1 MNFKNWLVL
10 TEAIDELT
18 KGSLEK
24 FKADPIELAKFIK
37 ELQDDPKQIDRK
49 TAFDLIQK
57 KFNIQKKEKPKDED
71 AQLKHF
77 QSIPNTTKEEIETY
91 KFYKDQD
98 KNLLKEMME
107 LLREFL
113 SKNMIQLKIENNKPT
128 LYRDDQKIDTP
139 DFTRF
144 LSTLHGLQSELK
156 QYSSSGKPNPLELEF
171 SHSPYLVKK
180 GDNVWVFKGNKPDI
194 CRTLGKNQSWC
205 ISSSKSAAHWFNY
218 RIDHGQTQYFV
229 FDFNKSEDD
238 PARFVNPGVAPEGGY
253 SEWVDA
259 MNQHSTDPEDPE
271 SHVGINGY
279 RSINQYKKYLAS
291 KGIPESI
298 WQTTD
303 PEDWEKRL
311 AGYQTY
317 YNFAG
322 AKNDPHPEVFPLYL
336 KIAKRMDDKYFDTL
350 NEYEKEDFLLGK
362 AEYLTEKQFDYAI
375 KNLKGYYNSLNF
387 YDKVIAAA
395 KTNDHDHIV
404 KLIQDPNFTDDN
416 FYDLLKY
423 ATDKD
428 EVAKTIIENKED
440 LTDKNVD
447 TLLGNATNTDE
458 IAELIINKKDLTG
471 INVFPLLDYAKNPD
485 KIAKLIINKKKYLTG
500 RNVFHLLRCATNKN
514 EIAKLLGPENINKLN
529 ASDLEK
535 LLIVATK
542 PDEMAK
548 LIIQYKTDLTD
559 INVGDLLNF
568 STNKDEIAE
577 LIIQK
582 KTDLTGNNVYNLL
595 RNAKNL
601 DKIAELLGQ
610 ENISKLS
617 NGDVNALLY
626 YASDKDEMR
635 RILKK
640 YGRKIRAY
648 PINKS

>member
-1 MNFKNWLVL
+1 MNFKEWLL
-10 TEAIDELT
+10 LIEAIDELT

-37 ELQDDPKQIDRK
+37 ELQDDPKQVDRK

-57 KFNIQKKEKPKDED
+57 KFNIQKKEKPKGED
-71 AQLKHF
+71 SQLKHF
-77 QSIPNTTKEEIETY
+77 QSIPNTTKEEIDTY

-98 KNLLKEMME
+98 KSLLKEMMG

-144 LSTLHGLQSELK
+144 LSTLHGLQAELK
-156 QYSSSGKPNPLELEF
+156 QYSSSGKPNPLELAL
-171 SHSPYLVKK
+171 SHSPHLVKK
-180 GDNVWVFKGNKPDI
+180 GDNVWVFKASKPDI
-194 CRTLGKNQSWC
+194 CRALGKGQSWC
-205 ISSSKSAAHWFNY
+205 ISSSKSAANWFNY
-218 RIDHGQTQYFV
+218 RINHGQTQYFV

-259 MNQHSTDPEDPE
+259 TNEHSTDPEDPNSE
-271 SHVGINGY
+271 VGINGY
-279 RSINQYKKYLAS
+279 SSINQYKKYLAS

-336 KIAKRMDDKYFDTL
+336 KIAKRINDKDFYTL
-350 NEYEKEDFLLGK
+350 DEYEKEDFLLGK
-362 AEYLTEKQFDYAI
+362 INFLTDKQINYAI

-387 YDKVIAAA
+387 DDKVIAAA
-395 KTNDHDHIV
+395 KTNDHDRIL
-404 KLIQDPNFTDDN
+404 KLIQDPNFSSDN
-416 FYDLLKY
+416 FNDLLKY
-423 ATDKD
+423 ATDKY
-428 EVAKTIIENKED
+428 EVAKIIIENKED
-440 LTDKNVD
+440 LTNKNVD
-447 TLLGNATNTDE
+447 KLLAFAENKDE
-458 IAELIINKKDLTG
+458 TAELIINKKDLT
-471 INVFPLLDYAKNPD
+471 NFDVFLLLDYAKNPD
-485 KIAKLIINKKKYLTG
+485 KIAKLIINKKKYLIG
-500 RNVFHLLRCATNKN
+500 RDVFHLLRYATNKD

-529 ASDLEK
+529 ASDLET

-548 LIIQYKTDLTD
+548 FIIKNKKYLTD
-559 INVGDLLNF
+559 QDVVNLLMHGESELLNYA
-568 STNKDEIAE
+568 TNKDEIAE

-582 KTDLTGNNVYNLL
+582 KTDLTGDNVYNLL

-617 NGDVNALLY
+617 NGNINSLLY

-635 RILKK
+635 SILKK
-640 YGRKIRAY
+640 YGHIQ
-648 PINKS
+648 